1 MAIRAVDMAMPVQR
15 APEMAQNLRGDQRPE
30 VQHQQFAQRLN
41 KEAQQ
46 QEQSVQQTPQSEN
59 TNINKDGRG
68 SGGYQGGRSKKREK
82 KGQQTTKIKQST
94 SSMLDISI

>member
-15 APEMAQNLRGDQRPE
+15 APEVAQSRDQRPE
-30 VQHQQFAQRLN
+30 IQHQQFAQRLS
-41 KEAQQ
+41 KEAQH

-59 TNINKDGRG
+59 ANINKDGRG
-68 SGGYQGGRSKKREK
+68 SGGYEGGRSKKKGK
-82 KGQQTTKIKQST
+82 KGQQTAKIKQST